1 LYHTGAFIDQSQSLN
16 AFVPEPDY
24 DKLTSM
30 HFHGW
35 KRGLKTGMMRCL
47 RPSELIFKCTS
58 LQRRSLI
65 PPSDSLAGMYYLRTK
80 PATQAI
86 QFTLDPSKAGN
97 RSSLKNKD
105 DDADK
110 KKGVLAPVAE
120 IFGEACESCSG

>member
-1 LYHTGAFIDQSQSLN
+1 MKQCLCPFRFAHKCPSLQ
-16 AFVPEPDY
+16 Y
-24 DKLTSM
+24 
-30 HFHGW
+30 
-35 KRGLKTGMMRCL
+35 RCL
-47 RPSELIFKCTS
+47 T
-58 LQRRSLI
+58 
-65 PPSDSLAGMYYLRTK
+65 PPSDSFSGMYYLRTK

-110 KKGVLAPVAE
+110 KKGVLAPVSE